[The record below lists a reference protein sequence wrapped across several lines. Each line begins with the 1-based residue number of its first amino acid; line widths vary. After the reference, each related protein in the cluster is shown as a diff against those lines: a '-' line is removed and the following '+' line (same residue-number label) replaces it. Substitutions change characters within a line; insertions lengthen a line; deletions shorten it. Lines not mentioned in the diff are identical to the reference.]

1 MKKHCEHVR
10 KHGRLKKV
18 EEMAIELNLSEF
30 ENLPPEENDSKD
42 D

>member
-18 EEMAIELNLSEF
+18 EDIEIELNLSEF
-30 ENLPPEENDSKD
+30 ENLPPEENDC
-42 D
+42 